1 MNTLTFYSQILFRR
15 FAASPLRRKAGKLKA
30 LISLS
35 IFCLISYYSFGQCNY
50 TPGVGCSLSITAPL
64 TITGT
69 PTWTGTV
76 CIDADVTI
84 ADGGV
89 LTISSGTNVSFEPGF
104 SFTVED
110 GGALIIDDA
119 ELYASGGAGMWE
131 GIIGEPGSY
140 IYVDHSTIMHAEIA
154 IETSG
159 QGFFTSTLIVKNNT
173 CIGNNEIGIYLHGEP
188 SSLTHLI
195 EDTEISAPAL
205 VSPKS
210 GEVGDY
216 GILIIGP
223 TSAASGN
230 FQIGNSL
237 PFTSSTT
244 FNHIHDVA
252 IGIRTQTANVIV
264 QNTFIE
270 NMLITDPA
278 DMPTGSPI
286 NELDLFHNGNI
297 GILATSFDSPNL
309 DNILIVGN
317 SITGGGA
324 INNYFYQNGDPGN
337 NAIIAYNSMSTQIL
351 SNKIEGDNVSAYLMD
366 TAIYIRKN
374 TSSHDIRNN
383 IINNFTECGILS
395 YKVGN
400 GTTLIQNNAI
410 SRVVNPGSSDLP
422 FGIYVDAA
430 ASNQEVNI
438 FDNTIE
444 KVENGIFIRNHEV
457 AYVRGNVINYDYG
470 AGNTRG
476 IYAVNCSDILI
487 ESNSATGPCN
497 TGCPTGIIVTGYYIE
512 SCEGMLLKSNY
523 STNTRY
529 GAIIDGNNQ
538 TGNMICNE
546 MYNCLVGY
554 AINDVEVVSG
564 FSNDLGPIEKYI
576 MMDYLPADNSWYPSS
591 TANREKSY
599 GSTDLTDLDWRFRNL
614 YRDSSTPLPGFDMPT
629 SLIDDPSLIPINEYS
644 DYLDT
649 CSSPYRLSGE
659 NDVEYFEAFKYK
671 FKHFLNNPIA
681 ENNTGSGYLFRA
693 YYWDLL
699 QQYPQIIDSLK
710 DEYLDMLHT
719 IENTNIPLYY
729 NLMHSNLS
737 EQTDSI
743 SFILSEINADNEME
757 EALSYIIPFII
768 LDLNDSMA
776 IATDSDLEDILT
788 LANSNPKQYGP
799 AVYIAQ
805 AILGMRVE
813 DPLEEELEEK
823 SGIIPEVQF
832 TMYPNPAFQYIAIQS
847 NIEVNEKLKVE
858 IYNMQ
863 GIQVYS
869 SDYHINHSVD
879 ISKLNSG
886 VYFVRLLEDNK
897 NIFTENLLILN

>member
-1 MNTLTFYSQILFRR
+1 M
-15 FAASPLRRKAGKLKA
+15 
-30 LISLS
+30 
-35 IFCLISYYSFGQCNY
+35 ISYHSFSQCSY

-84 ADGGV
+84 ADGGI
-89 LTISSGTNVSFEPGF
+89 LTISSGTNVSFEPGY

-110 GGALIIDDA
+110 GGSLIIDDA
-119 ELYASGGAGMWE
+119 ELYASGDAGMWE
-131 GIIGEPGSY
+131 GIIGEPGNY
-140 IYVDHSTIMHAEIA
+140 IYVDHSTILHAEIA

-159 QGFFTSTLIVKNNT
+159 NGSNISTLIVKNNT

-210 GEVGDY
+210 GELGDY

-223 TSAASGN
+223 SISPSDN

-252 IGIRTQTANVIV
+252 IGIRTQTANTIV

-278 DMPTGSPI
+278 DMPAGSPI

-324 INNYFYQNGDPGN
+324 INNYFFQNGDPGN

-351 SNKIEGDNVSAYLMD
+351 SNKIEGNNVSAYLID

-400 GTTLIQNNAI
+400 GTTLIQNNTI
-410 SRVVNPGSSDLP
+410 SRVVNPGSTDIP

-438 FDNTIE
+438 FDNTID
-444 KVENGIFIRNHEV
+444 KVDHGIFIRNHEY
-457 AYVRGNVINYDYG
+457 AYLRGNVINYDYG

-476 IYAVNCSDILI
+476 IFAVNCSDILI
-487 ESNSATGPCN
+487 ESNSATGPCY
-497 TGCPTGIIVTGYYIE
+497 TGCPSGIIVAGYYVE
-512 SCEGMLLKSNY
+512 SCEGMLMKSNY
-523 STNTRY
+523 STNTKY
-529 GAIIDGNNQ
+529 GAVIDGNNQ

-546 MYNCLVGY
+546 MYNCLIGY
-554 AINDVEVVSG
+554 AMNDVEVDA
-564 FSNDLGPIEKYI
+564 FSNDLDPIEQFDEFE
-576 MMDYLPADNSWYPSS
+576 MEPLPADNSWYPSN

-599 GSTDLTDLDWRFRNL
+599 GSTDLTNLDWRYRNL
-614 YRDSSTPLPGFDMPT
+614 YRDGLTPLPGFDMPT
-629 SLIDDPSLIPINEYS
+629 GLIDDLYLIPINEYS

-649 CSSPYRLSGE
+649 CSSPYRLSG
-659 NDVEYFEAFKYK
+659 
-671 FKHFLNNPIA
+671 
-681 ENNTGSGYLFRA
+681 
-693 YYWDLL
+693 
-699 QQYPQIIDSLK
+699 DS
-710 DEYLDMLHT
+710 
-719 IENTNIPLYY
+719 
-729 NLMHSNLS
+729 
-737 EQTDSI
+737 
-743 SFILSEINADNEME
+743 E
-757 EALSYIIPFII
+757 EALFIAFNYKFNYWINNALDGGSEGSAYLYKNIIGKSY
-768 LDLNDSMA
+768 
-776 IATDSDLEDILT
+776 
-788 LANSNPKQYGP
+788 
-799 AVYIAQ
+799 
-805 AILGMRVE
+805 
-813 DPLEEELEEK
+813 
-823 SGIIPEVQF
+823 
-832 TMYPNPAFQYIAIQS
+832 S
-847 NIEVNEKLKVE
+847 NI
-858 IYNMQ
+858 
-863 GIQVYS
+863 
-869 SDYHINHSVD
+869 HS
-879 ISKLNSG
+879 L
-886 VYFVRLLEDNK
+886 
-897 NIFTENLLILN
+897 